1 MGMTA
6 LLCSLSSARRAM
18 IEKEPDLVADLV
30 RARSQGGIPGLLD
43 LGKTW
48 DALQQLLGDELGEA
62 VVTSGGAKLGKTG
75 YGPAR
80 IIEPDHVAK
89 LATALDKLPKKLVEE
104 RHTAPGSEAQEL
116 AAKLNELIELY
127 RRAAASGHA
136 MLSIVV

>member
-6 LLCSLSSARRAM
+6 LLCSLSPARRAM

-30 RARSQGGIPGLLD
+30 RARTQGGIPGLLD

-80 IIEPDHVAK
+80 ILEPDQVVK
-89 LATALDKLPKKLVEE
+89 LSAALDRLPKNLVDARGTE
-104 RHTAPGSEAQEL
+104 GQEL
-116 AAKLNELIELY
+116 AAKLSELIELY
-127 RRAAASGHA
+127 RRAAATGHS